1 MAEFFGALILFLIG
15 GWVLAV
21 PFYGFALYAL
31 LKREWQW
38 LYCWLGV
45 FALML
50 GWALYDGVYRRAL
63 FDERATEFAQVVHY
77 ADLPRDVRT
86 IAYIDLTSHREMRDN
101 GCGNPCLNLLLSGRF
116 DRVVLRYNE
125 QSNSFPGS
133 KLDSVRAKAGGAYH
147 YYAVFELTAAA
158 GADCTALKNS
168 PNRAILNAWERA
180 GRCVVRHEDC
190 QA

>member
-1 MAEFFGALILFLIG
+1 MAEFFGALILYLIG

-31 LKREWQW
+31 FKREWQW

-50 GWALYDGVYRRAL
+50 GWALYDGVYRRRL
-63 FDERATEFAQVVHY
+63 FNERAAEFAGVVKY
-77 ADLPRDVRT
+77 IDLPSDMRT
-86 IAYIDLTSHREMRDN
+86 IAYIDPGLLRELSHN

-125 QSNSFPGS
+125 PSDRFSRPGS
-133 KLDSVRAKAGGAYH
+133 RPD
-147 YYAVFELTAAA
+147 
-158 GADCTALKNS
+158 
-168 PNRAILNAWERA
+168 
-180 GRCVVRHEDC
+180 
-190 QA
+190 